1 VVLATY
7 LLPFSLH
14 GYRPIVFNDGDG
26 QDLKYLILVVR
37 GFNISLPVNGTRFWS
52 YQLDLP
58 IPRVNNNDF
67 EVQHALNS
75 PMNTR
80 QAQYDFEFN
89 PISKFRIVVKAHTTP
104 PGDVT
109 DDSFMFIV
117 QYM

>member
-1 VVLATY
+1 LYSTY
-7 LLPFSLH
+7 GSLH
-14 GYRPIVFNDGDG
+14 VTWYQPLKLVDGG
-26 QDLKYLILVVR
+26 GTDLKYLIIVVR
-37 GFNISLPVNGTRFWS
+37 GFTINLGENVTRYWS
-52 YQLDLP
+52 DQLDLP

-75 PMNTR
+75 SMSTR

-89 PISKFRIVVKAHTTP
+89 PISKFRIGIRCHNNP